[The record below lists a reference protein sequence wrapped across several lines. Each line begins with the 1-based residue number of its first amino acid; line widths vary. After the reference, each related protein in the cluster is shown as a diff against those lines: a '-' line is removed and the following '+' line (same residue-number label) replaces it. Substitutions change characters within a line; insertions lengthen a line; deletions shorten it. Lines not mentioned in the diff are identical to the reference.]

1 MVIFDVP
8 GAYLNSEIPEDKFI
22 LLNIEG
28 GSVDIMCEV
37 NPEHKKNVYVEN
49 VLNVLYLRLMKY
61 LYGCMESIILR
72 YALHSNTSKS
82 RGFMANPY
90 NRCISNSTIKYK

>member
-37 NPEHKKNVYVEN
+37 NPKRKK
-49 VLNVLYLRLMKY
+49 M
-61 LYGCMESIILR
+61 CMWR
-72 YALHSNTSKS
+72 
-82 RGFMANPY
+82 MD
-90 NRCISNSTIKYK
+90 